1 MPAAGALGRETLPDD
16 DAGIAGWLYDG
27 PLLPP
32 DIVMTTAHALHLV
45 SRPQG
50 HPKDS
55 DFQMRE
61 TDSAPLQ
68 DGQIRIAVRFLS
80 IDPAM
85 RVWMTEAKSYWPPVA
100 LGEVMRSA
108 GIGVVIESKNDKF
121 TVGSWVSGMTGVQ
134 SELISD
140 GKGMQRF
147 DAGKLPHPG
156 WALSIFGATGL
167 TAYFGLTDIGAPKAG
182 EVLVVSAA
190 AGAVGSAV
198 VQIAKALGLRVI
210 GIAGGADKCAF
221 VKDTLGA
228 DEAID
233 YKNEN
238 VSVALRAHCPDGVD
252 IYFDNVGGEILD
264 AVLKRLKLKARIVLC
279 GGISQYNATGETRGP
294 ANYLSLISARGRME
308 GFVVIDYL
316 HRAEEAI
323 AAMAPWVLAGK
334 LISKLDIVEGLEK
347 FPEALRRLY
356 TGANFGKQLVQV

>member
-1 MPAAGALGRETLPDD
+1 MAVCPRLDTA
-16 DAGIAGWLYDG
+16 
-27 PLLPP
+27 
-32 DIVMTTAHALHLV
+32 MTAVRALHLV
-45 SRPQG
+45 SRPEG

-55 DFQMRE
+55 DFELRQRQP
-61 TDSAPLQ
+61 TALQ
-68 DGQIRIAVRFLS
+68 DGQIRIAVKYLS

-108 GIGVVIESKNDKF
+108 GIGEVVESMNPKF
-121 TVGSWVSGMTGVQ
+121 AVGSWVSGMTGVQ
-134 SELISD
+134 SELVSD

-147 DAGKLPHPG
+147 DASRLPHPG
-156 WALSIFGATGL
+156 WALSVFGATGL
-167 TAYFGLTDIGAPKAG
+167 TAYFGLTDIGHPKAG

-198 VQIAKALGLRVI
+198 VQIGKALGLKVI

-228 DEAID
+228 DAAID

-238 VSVALRAHCPDGVD
+238 VSVALREHCPDGVD
-252 IYFDNVGGEILD
+252 IYFDNVGGDILD
-264 AVLKRLKLKARIVLC
+264 AVLKRLRLKARIVLC
-279 GGISQYNATGETRGP
+279 GGISQYNAGSDARGP

-323 AAMAPWVLAGK
+323 AAMTPWVVAGK
-334 LISKLDIVEGLEK
+334 LSSKLDIVEGLEK

>member
-1 MPAAGALGRETLPDD
+1 
-16 DAGIAGWLYDG
+16 
-27 PLLPP
+27 
-32 DIVMTTAHALHLV
+32 MTNTRALHLV
-45 SRPQG
+45 SRPEG

-55 DFQMRE
+55 DFEMRE
-61 TDSAPLQ
+61 LAPVALE
-68 DGQIRIAVRFLS
+68 DGQIRIAVKFLS

-108 GIGVVIESKNDKF
+108 GIGEVIESKNGKF
-121 TVGSWVSGMTGVQ
+121 AVGSWVSGMTGVR
-134 SELISD
+134 SELVSD

-156 WALSIFGATGL
+156 WALSVFGATGL
-167 TAYFGLTDIGAPKAG
+167 TAYFGLTDIGKPTAG

-198 VQIAKALGLRVI
+198 VQIGKALGLRVI

-238 VSVALRAHCPDGVD
+238 VSAQLRKFCPEGIDV
-252 IYFDNVGGEILD
+252 YFDNVGGEILD
-264 AVLKRLKLKARIVLC
+264 AVLKRLRLKARIVLC

-323 AAMAPWVLAGK
+323 TAMTPWVMAGK
-334 LISKLDIVEGLEK
+334 LSSKLDIVEGLDN

>member
-1 MPAAGALGRETLPDD
+1 
-16 DAGIAGWLYDG
+16 
-27 PLLPP
+27 
-32 DIVMTTAHALHLV
+32 MTTVRRLHLV
-45 SRPQG
+45 SRPEG

-55 DFQMRE
+55 DFEMRE
-61 TDSAPLQ
+61 SAPTELA
-68 DGQIRIAVRFLS
+68 DGQIRIAVKYLS

-108 GIGVVIESKNDKF
+108 GIGEVVESRNPKF
-121 TVGSWVSGMTGVQ
+121 PVGGWVSGMTGAQ
-134 SELISD
+134 SELVSD

-147 DAGKLPHPG
+147 DASRLPHPG

-167 TAYFGLTDIGAPKAG
+167 TAYFGLTDIGHPKAG
-182 EVLVVSAA
+182 ETLVVSAA

-198 VQIAKALGLRVI
+198 VQIGKALGLKVI

-228 DEAID
+228 DAVID

-238 VSVALRAHCPDGVD
+238 VSLALREHCPDGVD
-252 IYFDNVGGEILD
+252 IYFDNVGGDILD
-264 AVLKRLKLKARIVLC
+264 AVLKRLRLKARVVLC
-279 GGISQYNATGETRGP
+279 GGISQYNAGAETRGP

-316 HRAEEAI
+316 HRADEAI
-323 AAMAPWVLAGK
+323 AAMSPWVAEGK
-334 LISKLDIVEGLEK
+334 LGSKLDIVTGLEK

-356 TGANFGKQLVQV
+356 TGANFGKQLVQP

>member
-1 MPAAGALGRETLPDD
+1 MSPVR
-16 DAGIAGWLYDG
+16 
-27 PLLPP
+27 
-32 DIVMTTAHALHLV
+32 ALHLAA
-45 SRPQG
+45 RPEG

-55 DFQMRE
+55 DFELRE
-61 TDSAPLQ
+61 REAQPLQ
-68 DGQIRIAVRFLS
+68 DGQIRVAVKFLS
-80 IDPAM
+80 VDPAM

-108 GIGVVIESKNDKF
+108 GIGEIIESRNDRF
-121 TVGSWVSGMTGVQ
+121 PVGTWVSGMTGVQ
-134 SELISD
+134 SELLSD

-147 DAGKLPHPG
+147 DASRLPHPG

-167 TAYFGLTDIGAPKAG
+167 TAYFGLTDIGKPVAG

-198 VQIAKALGLRVI
+198 VQIGKALGLRVI

-221 VKDTLGA
+221 VKDKLGA
-228 DEAID
+228 DETID
-233 YKNEN
+233 YKHDN
-238 VSVALRAHCPDGVD
+238 VSVALRELCPDGID
-252 IYFDNVGGEILD
+252 IYFDNVGGDILD
-264 AVLKRLKLKARIVLC
+264 AVLKRLKLRARIVLC

-323 AAMAPWVLAGK
+323 AAMTPWVAAGK
-334 LISKLDIVEGLEK
+334 LGSKLDIVQGLEK

>member
-1 MPAAGALGRETLPDD
+1 
-16 DAGIAGWLYDG
+16 
-27 PLLPP
+27 
-32 DIVMTTAHALHLV
+32 MTSARALHLV
-45 SRPQG
+45 SRPDG

-55 DFQMRE
+55 DFELRE
-61 TDSAPLQ
+61 AESTPLQ
-68 DGQIRIAVRFLS
+68 DGQIRIAVRYLS

-100 LGEVMRSA
+100 LGDVMRSA
-108 GIGVVIESKNDKF
+108 GIGEVVESRNDKF
-121 TVGSWVSGMTGVQ
+121 PVGGWVSGMTGVQ
-134 SELISD
+134 SELVSD

-147 DAGKLPHPG
+147 DARRLPHPG
-156 WALSIFGATGL
+156 WALSVFGATGL
-167 TAYFGLTDIGAPKAG
+167 TAYFGLIEIGTPKAG

-198 VQIAKALGLRVI
+198 VQIGKALGLRVI

-221 VKDTLGA
+221 VTGTLGA
-228 DEAID
+228 DAAID

-238 VSVALRAHCPDGVD
+238 VSVALREHCPDGID
-252 IYFDNVGGEILD
+252 IYFDNVGGDILD
-264 AVLKRLKLKARIVLC
+264 AALKRLKLKGRVVLC
-279 GGISQYNATGETRGP
+279 GGISQYNATSDIKGP
-294 ANYLSLISARGRME
+294 SNYLSLISARGRME

-323 AAMAPWVLAGK
+323 TAMTPWVAAGK
-334 LISKLDIVEGLEK
+334 LGSKLDIVQGLEK